1 MQIKRSLL
9 RYQEIASACV
19 RLRPYASGFFTQ
31 IADFNNRCATTPI
44 RLGPYA
50 SVCVRLK
57 PGPLWG
63 YFGGILGPCEI
74 RRYPQLRSVAH
85 SRILKLVQRRA
96 PALP

>member
-19 RLRPYASGFFTQ
+19 RLRPYTSGLFTQ

-50 SVCVRLK
+50 PVCVRLE

-63 YFGGILGPCEI
+63 YFGVSSGSAKSGETPSCGLWLTAGF
-74 RRYPQLRSVAH
+74 
-85 SRILKLVQRRA
+85 SR
-96 PALP
+96 